1 MKGRLATPIFAAIA
15 VLTVTLSTAA
25 CQFSF
30 SFERIEAPL
39 GTVGEIGVR
48 VQKEHNNCTLPS
60 MDDYRFDWGNIQV
73 LGETAWE
80 EIGAS
85 LYEKWFL
92 VSVSQVGEGY
102 LTISKDCTKEGYEEA
117 TLPVI
122 VLEPT
127 EEGTWREAY
136 EGVYP
141 FADPTA
147 GIVESAIGEAVFVE
161 GTLLIGQRAIELPLD
176 PIGLDGE
183 LGQVRVFYMGTSE
196 DTAVPLLMVSETFFL
211 RFDHLVS
218 DAS

>member
-1 MKGRLATPIFAAIA
+1 MKGRFAIPILAAMAALA
-15 VLTVTLSTAA
+15 VTLSTAA

-60 MDDYRFDWGNIQV
+60 MDDYQFDWGNIQI

-80 EIGAS
+80 EIGPS
-85 LYEKWFL
+85 LYEKWFR
-92 VSVSQVGEGY
+92 VSLSQIGEGY

-117 TLPVI
+117 TLSVT
-122 VLEPT
+122 VLEPMA
-127 EEGTWREAY
+127 EGAWREAY

-147 GIVESAIGEAVFVE
+147 GVVESAIGEAVFVE
-161 GTLLIGQRAIELPLD
+161 GTLLIGQLAVELPYNPVGFD
-176 PIGLDGE
+176 GGLGR
-183 LGQVRVFYMGTSE
+183 VRVFYMGASE
-196 DTAVPLLMVSETFFL
+196 GTVIPLLMVSETFFL
-211 RFDHLVS
+211 RFDHLTR
-218 DAS
+218 DAP